1 MTTVLLAGVPK
12 SPNLGDGL
20 IARTLTHLIQMHGP
34 HEVIHFDLTH
44 GRYAGDSSGEGA
56 QRPPGNF
63 RLNGDGLKKRATP
76 DSLRMAKAYW
86 IHRRNHSRINGEL
99 RSMVAQSDIVMIG
112 GGHLFIDTYLTFPLA
127 VRRVAAEAARQ
138 RKPLHIML
146 VGARGPWSAPARAWF
161 RGVCRY
167 AATIA
172 VRDEESRNYLLSVD
186 ASLADKVIALSDPA
200 LFTEETFASIVQE
213 QQGLTAGQA
222 AANTA
227 ASRRPQQIRMNAAGS
242 TVGVIDAPHAAGS
255 AVGVIEAPQA
265 AGSTVGALDSLRSAA
280 LSSSAVGV
288 MDASHSAGAGMS
300 AAAVGLL
307 DPPAQTRSPRIVGL
321 GIMDPNEMRRSTE
334 LRWDREQCAEWW
346 RTTAALLSGKGYEV
360 RVFTNGADTDNAF
373 VEQMVKPRCSGL
385 QNVSFNAYPATVNE
399 LIAQIAGCDAVIAQ
413 RLHACLP
420 AISMRKPTYGII
432 WDKKLSSIFRDLDL
446 AHHLVNFNHPAGEA
460 VSGMR
465 LDEHPPARSQQTMM
479 DKKERL
485 YNHIG
490 SLLP

>member
-44 GRYAGDSSGEGA
+44 GRFAGDSSDEGEA
-56 QRPPGNF
+56 RHPGSY
-63 RLNGDGLKKRATP
+63 RLNGDGLQKRATP

-99 RSMVAQSDIVMIG
+99 RKMVAQSDAVMIG

-146 VGARGPWSAPARAWF
+146 VGARGPWSTPAKAWF
-161 RGVCRY
+161 RSVCRY
-167 AATIA
+167 ASTIA
-172 VRDEESRNYLLSVD
+172 VRDEESRSYLLSVD
-186 ASLADKVIALSDPA
+186 ASLAEKLIALSDPA
-200 LFTEETFASIVQE
+200 LFTEETFASIVQS
-213 QQGLTAGQA
+213 QPLMGSNDAAVYA
-222 AANTA
+222 AAD
-227 ASRRPQQIRMNAAGS
+227 AGS
-242 TVGVIDAPHAAGS
+242 PQIAATSVITAPRTEAISSGSVGVIAAPRTAAVSS
-255 AVGVIEAPQA
+255 A
-265 AGSTVGALDSLRSAA
+265 TVGLIDPPRTASAST
-280 LSSSAVGV
+280 SS
-288 MDASHSAGAGMS
+288 
-300 AAAVGLL
+300 VGLL
-307 DPPAQTRSPRIVGL
+307 DPPEPASPARIIGL

-346 RTTAALLSGKGYEV
+346 RTTAALLADRGYEV

-373 VEQMVKPRCSGL
+373 VEQMVKPRCKDMPK
-385 QNVSFNAYPATVNE
+385 VSFYSYPTTVNG
-399 LIAQIAGCDAVIAQ
+399 LIAQIADCDAVIAQ

-432 WDKKLSSIFRDLDL
+432 WDKKLSSIFRDLNL
-446 AHHLVNFNHPAGEA
+446 AHHLINFNHPAGEA
-460 VSGMR
+460 VAGMR
-465 LDEHPPARSQQTMM
+465 LDENPTARSLQTMM
-479 DKKERL
+479 DKKEQL
-485 YNHIG
+485 YKHIG

>member
-1 MTTVLLAGVPK
+1 MDVWRRLKEKTAGAGHAAIDFESDGNEGEERTMTTVLLAGVPK

-34 HEVIHFDLTH
+34 HEVIHFDLTR
-44 GRYAGDSSGEGA
+44 GRFTGDSNNEEGE
-56 QRPPGNF
+56 RHPGSY

-99 RSMVAQSDIVMIG
+99 RKMVAQCDVVMIG

-146 VGARGPWSAPARAWF
+146 VGARGPWSTPAKAWF
-161 RGVCRY
+161 RSVCRS

-172 VRDEESRNYLLSVD
+172 VRDEESRDYLLSVD
-186 ASLADKVIALSDPA
+186 ASLSAKIIALSDPA
-200 LFTEETFASIVQE
+200 LFTEETFASIVQS
-213 QQGLTAGQA
+213 QPLMGSNNA
-222 AANTA
+222 AAYGAAA
-227 ASRRPQQIRMNAAGS
+227 ASAAS
-242 TVGVIDAPHAAGS
+242 VGVITAPRTAAISYASAGGSDTTRTAAGL
-255 AVGVIEAPQA
+255 
-265 AGSTVGALDSLRSAA
+265 T
-280 LSSSAVGV
+280 SS
-288 MDASHSAGAGMS
+288 
-300 AAAVGLL
+300 VGLL
-307 DPPAQTRSPRIVGL
+307 DPPVQASPGRIIGL

-346 RTTAALLSGKGYEV
+346 RTTAELLADKGYEV

-373 VEQMVKPRCSGL
+373 VEQMVKPRCKDIP
-385 QNVSFNAYPATVNE
+385 NVSFYSYPTTVNG
-399 LIAQIAGCDAVIAQ
+399 LITQIADCDAVIAQ

-432 WDKKLSSIFRDLDL
+432 WDKKLSSIFRDLNL
-446 AHHLVNFNHPAGEA
+446 AHHLINFNHPAGESVA
-460 VSGMR
+460 GMR
-465 LDEHPPARSQQTMM
+465 LDEKPPARSLQTMM
-479 DKKERL
+479 DKKEQL
-485 YNHIG
+485 YKHIG

>member
-34 HEVIHFDLTH
+34 HEVIHFDLTR
-44 GRYAGDSSGEGA
+44 GRFTGDSSNEEGERDPA
-56 QRPPGNF
+56 SY

-99 RSMVAQSDIVMIG
+99 RKMVAQCDVVMIG

-146 VGARGPWSAPARAWF
+146 VGARGPWSTPAKAWF
-161 RGVCRY
+161 RSVCRY

-172 VRDEESRNYLLSVD
+172 VRDEESRDYLLSVD
-186 ASLADKVIALSDPA
+186 ASLSAKIIALSDPA
-200 LFTEETFASIVQE
+200 LFTEETFASIVQS
-213 QQGLTAGQA
+213 QPLMGSNNA
-222 AANTA
+222 AAYA
-227 ASRRPQQIRMNAAGS
+227 AAGS
-242 TVGVIDAPHAAGS
+242 GSPQIAATSVIAAPRAAAESVASIGVNAPSRTAAEVVSSVGVIAAPRTAAVSAASVGLIEPPRTAAGH
-255 AVGVIEAPQA
+255 
-265 AGSTVGALDSLRSAA
+265 T
-280 LSSSAVGV
+280 SS
-288 MDASHSAGAGMS
+288 
-300 AAAVGLL
+300 VGLL
-307 DPPAQTRSPRIVGL
+307 DPPEQPSLARIIGL

-346 RTTAALLSGKGYEV
+346 RTTAELLADKGYEV

-373 VEQMVKPRCSGL
+373 VEQMVKPRCKDIP
-385 QNVSFNAYPATVNE
+385 NVSFYSYPTTVNG
-399 LIAQIAGCDAVIAQ
+399 LITQIADCDAVIAQ

-432 WDKKLSSIFRDLDL
+432 WDKKLSSIFRDLNL
-446 AHHLVNFNHPAGEA
+446 AHHLINFNHPAVESVA
-460 VSGMR
+460 GMR
-465 LDEHPPARSQQTMM
+465 LDEKPPARSLQTMM
-479 DKKERL
+479 DKKEQL
-485 YNHIG
+485 YKHIG